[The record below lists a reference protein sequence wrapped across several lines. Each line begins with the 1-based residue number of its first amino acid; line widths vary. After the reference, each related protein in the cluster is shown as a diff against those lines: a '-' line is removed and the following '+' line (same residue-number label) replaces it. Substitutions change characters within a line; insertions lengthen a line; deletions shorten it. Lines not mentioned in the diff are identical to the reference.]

1 MLEFRKMELVNEYGI
16 WDSSCDNYIGE
27 FWFCEDDGWHFS
39 LYEEDTGIS
48 ISEMKILVSK
58 MEQLTEQ
65 TTKEG
70 YFKQQ
75 KELLDGN
82 N

>member
-1 MLEFRKMELVNEYGI
+1 MLEFRKVELVNEYVI
-16 WDSSCDNYIGE
+16 LDNSCDYYIGE
-27 FWFCEDDGWHFS
+27 LWFCKDDGWHFR
-39 LYEEDTGIS
+39 LYSPVTGVP
-48 ISEMKILVSK
+48 ISEMKVIVAK

>member
-1 MLEFRKMELVNEYGI
+1 MLEFRKAELVNEYTI
-16 WDSSCDNYIGE
+16 FDSSCDNYIGE
-27 FWFCEDDGWHFS
+27 LWFCKDDGWHFS
-39 LYEEDTGIS
+39 LYEEDTGVP
-48 ISEMKILVSK
+48 ISEMKIIIAK

-75 KELLDGN
+75 KELVDGN
-82 N
+82 S

>member
-16 WDSSCDNYIGE
+16 WDSSFDNYIGE
-27 FWFCEDDGWHFS
+27 LWFCKDDGWHFS
-39 LYEEDTGIS
+39 LYSPVTGIP
-48 ISEMKILVSK
+48 ISEMKVIVAK

-75 KELLDGN
+75 KELLDGDN
-82 N
+82 